1 MGSISEFNKQAAL
14 GRAAA
19 EKYCKDWSRELAV
32 KGRHLSEQYKNRQID
47 MKAYNAKRSLLNEDI
62 KDLNS
67 CVEKIN
73 KK

>member
-19 EKYCKDWSRELAV
+19 EKYCKDWSKELAV
-32 KGRHLSEQYKNRQID
+32 KGQNLSEQYKNRQIN
-47 MKAYNAKRSLLNEDI
+47 MKTYNARRSLLNEDI

-73 KK
+73 KR